1 MSKFKKRDSKKM
13 NILKW
18 LDERKRERERERK
31 RNFSRDGWMGNLIR
45 FWKDNVRRRVKN
57 ATGRIEREDV
67 SERE

>member
-1 MSKFKKRDSKKM
+1 M
-13 NILKW
+13 
-18 LDERKRERERERK
+18 RKRERERERK

-57 ATGRIEREDV
+57 ASGRREREDV